1 MKTKKDAVAIIPA
14 RGGSKRIFKKNIK
27 EFHGKPIIA
36 YSIELALKSNLFDRV
51 IVSTDDTDIAEI
63 SKEYGAEI
71 PFMRPDNIS
80 DDFSTIDD
88 VLIHALNAIDSS
100 YKYSCTIL
108 PTAPFLRMKYL
119 KNGYE
124 HIKENNLVNTFSACA
139 TSFTIQRAFKL
150 NSEGRCEM
158 FNPEN
163 FTKRSQ
169 DFEEAY
175 QDAGQFY
182 WTNLKNKNPNDIMF
196 SDKSFPII
204 IPKYLVQDIDSME
217 DWHRA
222 ELMYETIFKN
232 N

>member
-14 RGGSKRIFKKNIK
+14 RGGSKRIAKKNIK

-51 IVSTDDTDIAEI
+51 IVSTDDSDIAEI

-71 PFMRPDNIS
+71 PFIRPDNIS

-88 VLIHALNAIDSS
+88 VLIHALKEINSS
-100 YKYSCTIL
+100 CKYSCTIL
-108 PTAPFLRMKYL
+108 PTAPFLKMEYL
-119 KNGYE
+119 ISGYE
-124 HIKENNLVNTFSACA
+124 HIKKNNLVNTFSACA
-139 TSFTIQRAFKL
+139 MSFTIQRAFKL
-150 NSEGRCEM
+150 NSDGRCVM

-182 WTNLKNKNPNDIMF
+182 WTHLKNKNKNHIMF

-204 IPKYLVQDIDSME
+204 IPKYLVQDIVSMD
-217 DWHRA
+217 DWYRA
-222 ELMYETIFKN
+222 ELMYEAVLKSS
-232 N
+232 